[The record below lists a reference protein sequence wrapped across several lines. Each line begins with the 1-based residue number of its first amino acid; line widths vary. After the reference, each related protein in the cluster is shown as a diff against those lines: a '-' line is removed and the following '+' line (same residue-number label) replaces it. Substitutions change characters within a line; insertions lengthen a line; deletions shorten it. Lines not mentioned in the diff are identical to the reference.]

1 METKEEIFNKTQDN
15 FKKICT
21 ANGIDKDAL
30 SEFIVNAIELIPEEN
45 KLDFLDYLVVE
56 IIMCSNNIHEALGV
70 LSLSKAKYLDIMEIK
85 DFDDEDDD

>member
-1 METKEEIFNKTQDN
+1 METKEEFFNKTSEN

-30 SEFIVNAIELIPEEN
+30 TEFIINTIELIPYEE
-45 KLDFLDYLVVE
+45 KLNFLDYLIVE
-56 IIMCSNNIHEALGV
+56 EVLMCTDNIYEALGV
-70 LSLSKAKYLDIMEIK
+70 LALSKSRYLDIMKI